1 MPYSYIEISKLYFK
15 SFHVN
20 PHRDK
25 LKTRGRGFKSLIAS
39 SGDVVSIH
47 FAGKLSQSKFGN
59 ILKNFLYFFGAT
71 RKKVKENFG
80 EFCEFPCQNGKSM
93 LLSKYKF
100 CASLA

>member
-39 SGDVVSIH
+39 RGDVVSIN
-47 FAGKLSQSKFGN
+47 FAGKLLQAKFGN
-59 ILKNFLYFFGAT
+59 ILKKFLYFLGAT
-71 RKKVKENFG
+71 RQK
-80 EFCEFPCQNGKSM
+80 GKR
-93 LLSKYKF
+93 KF
-100 CASLA
+100 W

>member
-25 LKTRGRGFKSLIAS
+25 LKTRGRVFKSLIAS
-39 SGDVVSIH
+39 SGDVVSIN
-47 FAGKLSQSKFGN
+47 FVGKLSQAKFGN
-59 ILKNFLYFFGAT
+59 ILKFSLLLGAQ
-71 RKKVKENFG
+71 RAKKVKENFG